1 LLLYPNKVL
10 TLGLEQLDDHHF
22 SLEDCFEHLKVQ
34 LANHPSLFNN
44 SEGHQ
49 TQIEGSSRLHQGIQ
63 YAETL
68 QQNRSLVNSLRAGGH
83 ILYARHGEATVGRDL
98 ANLHLNYCYTQR
110 NLSEFGRIQAI
121 TFGITLQ
128 QLGIPIQYPVLAS
141 PFCRTRETAE
151 LAFGRENVQVDPF
164 WVKVYDLSGNLRG
177 GEQRRTIDSINTALE
192 SKPLPGYN
200 KVIIA
205 HSFPG
210 NNGLGQIPNMG
221 TVVLKPLGEGNGYE
235 IISRLSLNT
244 LTDLV

>member
-1 LLLYPNKVL
+1 M
-10 TLGLEQLDDHHF
+10 EQLDDHHF
-22 SLEDCFEHLKVQ
+22 TLENRFEHLKVP
-34 LANHPSLFNN
+34 LSNHTSLFNDA
-44 SEGHQ
+44 EELQ
-49 TQIEGSSRLHQGIQ
+49 TQIQGLPHLHQGIQ
-63 YAETL
+63 TAEPI

-83 ILYARHGEATVGRDL
+83 ILYARHGEATVGRDQS
-98 ANLHLNYCYTQR
+98 NLHFNYCYTQR

-121 TFGITLQ
+121 TFGRTLQ
-128 QLGIPIQYPVLAS
+128 RLGIPIQYPVLTS

-151 LAFGRENVQVDPF
+151 SAFGRENVQVDPF
-164 WVKVYDLSGNLRG
+164 WVKVYELSGNSRS

-200 KVIIA
+200 KVIVA

-235 IISRLSLNT
+235 IIARFSLTRLNE
-244 LTDLV
+244 LV